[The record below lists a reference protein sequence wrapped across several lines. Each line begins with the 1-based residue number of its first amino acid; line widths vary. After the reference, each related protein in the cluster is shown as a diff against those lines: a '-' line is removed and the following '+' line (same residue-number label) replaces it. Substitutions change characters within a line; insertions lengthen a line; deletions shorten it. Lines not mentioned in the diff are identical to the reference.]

1 MVAPRLRTTTPFD
14 IGNPDAPVGSP
25 AWCLA
30 VHTSMC
36 RLKHSA
42 ESTVAELQVSL
53 TNFQQRHYF
62 IQLADRDGVPFATW
76 EDFIQYPEPYGL
88 GMRADVVAAIMTER
102 DKRRL
107 VRDVAEATALAR
119 REAVERKPGRPKK
132 NLDIK
137 VLSFGG
143 TGASYRL
150 RRLARLK
157 PDVLAAYE
165 RGEFPSVDAAF
176 RHAFALNDLRRA
188 WACASPEDRET
199 FIREVAE

>member
-1 MVAPRLRTTTPFD
+1 MVATARLRTSTPFD

-25 AWCLA
+25 SWCLA
-30 VHTSMC
+30 VHTSIC
-36 RLKHSA
+36 RLKHNA
-42 ESTVAELQVSL
+42 ESTVSDLQSRL
-53 TNFQQRHYF
+53 TDFQQQQYF
-62 IQLADRDGVPFATW
+62 ARLADRDGVTFATW
-76 EDFIQYPEPYGL
+76 EDFVQYPEPHGL

-107 VRDVAEATALAR
+107 VRDIAEATAQAR
-119 REAVERKPGRPKK
+119 KEAAEHKPGRPKK
-132 NLDIK
+132 NHTSMNLIQG
-137 VLSFGG
+137 S
-143 TGASYRL
+143 TPAYRL
-150 RRLARLK
+150 RRIARLK